1 MAEFLQYVLN
11 EMKQHRLAKAEA
23 LDLLRQFHG
32 NVLEE
37 LNGEL
42 STARSYPDNAV
53 AGHQV
58 QRLSP
63 EAEPAVSPLASAK
76 PGGITLRPLSETL
89 LPGIADEGHSRA
101 AAGTATAEKLR
112 EELAVSLAGV
122 LDMLP
127 GDVDAEEPFTQFGL
141 DSISGVE
148 WVRDLHNRFG
158 VPVTLEDIHA
168 NASLRELS
176 VWLASA
182 VNAEAAAVP
191 AEQFPTVTLPIYEPV
206 EEVHATA
213 QAAPIKL
220 PERSE
225 PAGQAASSRPL
236 FPELIA
242 LNHRTSGR
250 PVFWIHGGSAIVSGY
265 KPIAQEAERPMYGIQ
280 ARGWMSSRKPLHGI
294 QAMAAYYVHIIMSV
308 QPHGPYDLG
317 GFSLGGRI
325 AYEVARQL
333 QELGEGVQTIVML
346 DSYLHTPYREALQDE
361 AFYRKTI
368 ALQAVNSALLSALS
382 PEPKSWAGR
391 LIHQDEARAYLHED
405 PELFLEQLLE
415 MASARGLNGSE
426 AAWRERLEQSIRV
439 QEAYGLDR
447 YVIAPLDAPE
457 EPSCYYFRCRG
468 GSFYGELEPY
478 FCLDDNGTGPAD
490 AIPYWKAWEEWLP
503 HMSVMTAGSDS
514 HYRMLSDLRAM
525 EAVRTFCRMLYRM
538 EGPPAEAIAALIE
551 ENQIQRA
558 NH

>member
-37 LNGEL
+37 PNGEL
-42 STARSYPDNAV
+42 STARSYSHEAV

-76 PGGITLRPLSETL
+76 PGGITLRPLSEAL

-101 AAGTATAEKLR
+101 VAGTATAEKLR

-168 NASLRELS
+168 HASLRELS

-191 AEQFPTVTLPIYEPV
+191 AEHFPIVTLPVYEPI

-225 PAGQAASSRPL
+225 AASHAASSRPL

-250 PVFWIHGGSAIVSGY
+250 PVFWIHGGSAIVSG
-265 KPIAQEAERPMYGIQ
+265 
-280 ARGWMSSRKPLHGI
+280 
-294 QAMAAYYVHIIMSV
+294 
-308 QPHGPYDLG
+308 
-317 GFSLGGRI
+317 
-325 AYEVARQL
+325 
-333 QELGEGVQTIVML
+333 
-346 DSYLHTPYREALQDE
+346 
-361 AFYRKTI
+361 
-368 ALQAVNSALLSALS
+368 
-382 PEPKSWAGR
+382 
-391 LIHQDEARAYLHED
+391 
-405 PELFLEQLLE
+405 
-415 MASARGLNGSE
+415 
-426 AAWRERLEQSIRV
+426 
-439 QEAYGLDR
+439 
-447 YVIAPLDAPE
+447 
-457 EPSCYYFRCRG
+457 
-468 GSFYGELEPY
+468 
-478 FCLDDNGTGPAD
+478 
-490 AIPYWKAWEEWLP
+490 
-503 HMSVMTAGSDS
+503 
-514 HYRMLSDLRAM
+514 
-525 EAVRTFCRMLYRM
+525 
-538 EGPPAEAIAALIE
+538 
-551 ENQIQRA
+551 
-558 NH
+558 